1 MNLVVKTAIFSFI
14 VQVISGIFLIMAFFY
29 EIKKGDLI
37 LKTIVSLELIVQILE
52 GIFYLFIIKKFSKGN
67 FDTSFRYYDWFLST
81 PTMLISTML
90 FLIYLRTKP
99 FDKKEGLEEEKV
111 DLDLKSIFSNNKLL
125 ITGIV
130 GFNALML
137 ILGYLG
143 EKGKVSKMNAF
154 IYGTLFLIISFGC
167 LSKFTKNE
175 QYGNIFVGIMFF
187 IWSLYGI
194 AFLRPL
200 SEKNIWYNILDLF
213 SKNFY
218 GVFLYV
224 IMVIKYGKII

>member
-1 MNLVVKTAIFSFI
+1 
-14 VQVISGIFLIMAFFY
+14 
-29 EIKKGDLI
+29 
-37 LKTIVSLELIVQILE
+37 
-52 GIFYLFIIKKFSKGN
+52 
-67 FDTSFRYYDWFLST
+67 
-81 PTMLISTML
+81 
-90 FLIYLRTKP
+90 
-99 FDKKEGLEEEKV
+99 
-111 DLDLKSIFSNNKLL
+111 
-125 ITGIV
+125 
-130 GFNALML
+130 ML

-187 IWSLYGI
+187 IWALYGI